1 MAKWTILG
9 ALLAL
14 PAVALAADP
23 TPTPAV
29 ASVAPLLAARRAALP
44 QGYHEVDGVVAT
56 VGETAILMSELR
68 RAMGQTRGGNDPV
81 ANGGEPRS
89 PEALRKQTLDTLV
102 DNALVAKAAKDLGL
116 VVSDGEVDGQVEQTR
131 KRMRKSADEFE
142 DIVRNMGFPTL
153 AAYRQHVR
161 TEMVRVQMLR
171 AKIAGKLRVTDDEV
185 KRIIEQEYG
194 GGQFEDEVHA
204 RHMLIGVP
212 DDASPQRV
220 TELRDRAW
228 HCYDDVVAHKKSW
241 DEVADECNDDAATA
255 EGHGD
260 LGWQKR
266 WTLDPSFGNKLWVL
280 QPGEISTVVQT
291 PYGFHIIQFLERRRV
306 PVKDKDVLEQYVR
319 ARLQEDQFSKLYK
332 AWLEEMRSGAHIELR
347 L

>member
-1 MAKWTILG
+1 MQKLFLAL

-14 PAVALAADP
+14 PTVAFAADEAPAAAAKPAKPALA
-23 TPTPAV
+23 T
-29 ASVAPLLAARRAALP
+29 RRATLP

-56 VGETAILMSELR
+56 VGDTAILQSELR

-81 ANGGEPRS
+81 QSSEPRS
-89 PEALRKQTLDTLV
+89 AEALRKQTLDTLI
-102 DNALVAKAAKDLGL
+102 DNALVAKAAKELGL
-116 VVSDGEVDGQVEQTR
+116 VVSDGEIDGQIEQTR
-131 KRMRKSADEFE
+131 KRMHKSADEFE
-142 DIVRNMGFPTL
+142 DIVRNMGFPTV

-161 TEMVRVQMLR
+161 AEMVRVQMLR

-185 KRIIEQEYG
+185 KRIIEQEYSN
-194 GGQFEDEVHA
+194 GQFEDEVHS

-212 DDASPQRV
+212 DDANPQRV

-228 HCYDDVVAHKKSW
+228 HCYDDVAVHKKSW
-241 DEVADECNDDAATA
+241 EDVADDCNDDSATS

-266 WTLDPSFGNKLWVL
+266 WTLDPTFGNKLWAL

-291 PYGFHIIQFLERRRV
+291 PYGFHVIQFIERRRV
-306 PVKDKDVLEQYVR
+306 PVKDKEVLEQFVR
-319 ARLQEDQFSKLYK
+319 ARLQEEQFTKLYK
-332 AWLEEMRSGAHIELR
+332 TWLEEMRGSAHIDVR